1 MEYLLAY
8 DIVKDDLRKE
18 VAEICLNKG
27 MTRIQYSVFFGNVS
41 RNIIET
47 ILMEIKE
54 ISKGEQLEL
63 IICQM
68 CEKCSKKKIIY
79 ISEEKSGKKRSVKEN
94 GIEDENDEII
104 QNCLTSPS
112 LSCIT
117 VCSAIVGI
125 GFTPSSISLY
135 FKICVGLVG
144 SI

>member
-94 GIEDENDEII
+94 GIEDENDENEKEEREKKDEKVKKKSVKEKIEQIKEIAERGVII
-104 QNCLTSPS
+104 L
-112 LSCIT
+112 
-117 VCSAIVGI
+117 
-125 GFTPSSISLY
+125 
-135 FKICVGLVG
+135 
-144 SI
+144 